1 MIRYWP
7 KTFRASVS
15 LLAWTMVLSVAPSD
29 RVSAQEEPSRPSAGR
44 ENPVPVEQPDEEK
57 LFSGP
62 QVGEPLPEL
71 PVWMKKS
78 SEANSEKVDLSK
90 VCMEKP
96 IAIAFMHEK
105 SRPAFGLARLMSA
118 FAEKKKDKDLQ
129 LYFVVLSDDRS
140 ETEQWLG
147 QIGRYFNAPTQLAVA
162 DGGIEGPGTLGLNRM
177 VSMTILVANKGKV
190 TANFALTQVSNQV
203 DGPKVL
209 EAMNEVSGGG
219 DIPSLE
225 ELLPTRR
232 R

>member
-1 MIRYWP
+1 MIRQRLN
-7 KTFRASVS
+7 TFRAAANVLPWVMLVFAVS
-15 LLAWTMVLSVAPSD
+15 PFQ
-29 RVSAQEEPSRPSAGR
+29 VSAQDEPSRPAAGSD
-44 ENPVPVEQPDEEK
+44 NPVPAKAEDEAI
-57 LFSGP
+57 FSGP

-71 PVWMKKS
+71 PIWMKKS
-78 SEANSEKVDLSK
+78 NAGNSEKVDLSK
-90 VCMEKP
+90 ICMDKP

-118 FAEKKKDKDLQ
+118 FAERKKDKDLL

-147 QIGRYFNAPTQLAVA
+147 QIGRYFKPPTQLAVA

-177 VSMTILVANKGKV
+177 ASMTILVANKGKV

-209 EAMNEVSGGG
+209 KAMNEVSGGG
-219 DIPSLE
+219 DVPSIE
-225 ELLPTRR
+225 ELMPDRR